1 MYEPFSRISRGGQ
14 LKIISSF
21 GFAEGIESYCKK
33 RSESSLLLPR
43 PFLAN
48 INNYVNGRCCG
59 RYANQDTAG
68 KLLSLGKV
76 PTLWENFACPKA
88 ALDSWYCFTIKPI
101 SITRTFDKEFYA
113 ATQLTIFV
121 RHDQTTDKGFILCL
135 NCPEKAQMHLQSIL
149 LNETSQDILQLVVLC
164 LETMKE
170 LYDEAVQRL
179 RYQVRGIELVCLLM
193 YG

>member
-1 MYEPFSRISRGGQ
+1 MHDEYWIFNHRALIWEGSRRNSTWSEEFDIASPAQKSLDGPRVMYEPFSRISRGGQ

-76 PTLWENFACPKA
+76 PTLW
-88 ALDSWYCFTIKPI
+88 
-101 SITRTFDKEFYA
+101 
-113 ATQLTIFV
+113 
-121 RHDQTTDKGFILCL
+121 
-135 NCPEKAQMHLQSIL
+135 
-149 LNETSQDILQLVVLC
+149 
-164 LETMKE
+164 
-170 LYDEAVQRL
+170 
-179 RYQVRGIELVCLLM
+179 
-193 YG
+193 